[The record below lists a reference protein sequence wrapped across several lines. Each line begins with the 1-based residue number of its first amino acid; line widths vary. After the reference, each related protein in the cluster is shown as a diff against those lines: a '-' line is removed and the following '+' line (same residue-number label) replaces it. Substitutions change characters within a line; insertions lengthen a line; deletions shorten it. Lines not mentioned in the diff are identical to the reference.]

1 MKLLIYSDLFFPS
14 IGGTEKVSLNLALG
28 LASLGTFEV
37 TVVTRTDRGIADDSK
52 LPFLIVRDPTLAL
65 LWRLICRAD
74 LVHLAGPAMLP
85 LGLALVRR
93 KAVVIEHHGFQTIC
107 PNGQMFHVPE
117 KRLCPGHYAA
127 GHFKTCFQCNFRDQ
141 GKFRS
146 MKMLALTPLRRSLA
160 NRATTNITP
169 TVWLSELL
177 KLSRTKTIFHG
188 LTTAFTSEPP
198 EPLRVTFAFLGRLV
212 STKGVSVLIEAAK
225 RLLADGDDFVIKII
239 GSGPERAQLERQA
252 GGLAGNIQ
260 FLGHVPDNDLA
271 DVLSDVCTVI
281 VPSLAGEVFGLVA
294 AENML
299 RGKAVIVSDLGS
311 LREIVGTAGITT
323 AAGNTSDLTAAMRRI
338 VRDPAMS
345 RVLGKEARARA
356 TQVFGMR
363 EMIESHISAYHQAI
377 QSRRM

>member
-117 KRLCPGHYAA
+117 KRFCPGHYAA

-188 LTTAFTSEPP
+188 LTTAFISEPP

-212 STKGVSVLIEAAK
+212 STKGVSVLIEATK

-239 GSGPERAQLERQA
+239 GSGPDRAQLERQA

-281 VPSLAGEVFGLVA
+281 
-294 AENML
+294 
-299 RGKAVIVSDLGS
+299 
-311 LREIVGTAGITT
+311 
-323 AAGNTSDLTAAMRRI
+323 
-338 VRDPAMS
+338 
-345 RVLGKEARARA
+345 
-356 TQVFGMR
+356 
-363 EMIESHISAYHQAI
+363 
-377 QSRRM
+377 